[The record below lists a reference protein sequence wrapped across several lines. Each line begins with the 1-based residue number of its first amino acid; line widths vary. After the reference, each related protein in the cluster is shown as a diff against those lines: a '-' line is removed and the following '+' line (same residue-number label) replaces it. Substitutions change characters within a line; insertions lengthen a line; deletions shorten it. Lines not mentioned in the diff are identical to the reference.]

1 LRLQFEI
8 MNLNERPPSSGWEP
22 VPFADEPNVCVWVWF
37 KPPSAPNA
45 VVVRIPDE
53 TFRDAARRQPLTMRR
68 VLAAVGVD
76 PRWVAVWSLYGVP
89 YDAQQGANP
98 VLDFVIPEPSV
109 GVDPTIS
116 IFVGPPPVAAAQ
128 PAVEPSAPHSAALAD
143 VFAHME
149 VEWNSSVQLEGQ
161 LDAAAKQLN
170 ATLLRINSLNR
181 DLSSEEARSADQLDK
196 HEWQE
201 ARRMLRDVA
210 ARLARLLK
218 DHHLGVT
225 SFAGKRDSYV
235 AIYQQYVAPR
245 RPFSGIEQ
253 MEREFESYRKSMQ
266 TLLNNMNVAQGAAI
280 QDGERRAQQVLT
292 RIAGKVRASRA
303 KR

>member
-1 LRLQFEI
+1 MVQ
-8 MNLNERPPSSGWEP
+8 
-22 VPFADEPNVCVWVWF
+22 A
-37 KPPSAPNA
+37 PSAPNA
-45 VVVRIPDE
+45 VSVRIPDE
-53 TFRDAARRQPLTMRR
+53 TFRDPQRRQTLTIRR
-68 VLAAVGVD
+68 VLAAVEVD

-98 VLDFVIPEPSV
+98 ALDFVIPEPGV
-109 GVDPTIS
+109 GADPTIS
-116 IFVGPPPVAAAQ
+116 IFVGSLPIAAVQ
-128 PAVEPSAPHSAALAD
+128 PAVGPSASHEGALAD
-143 VFAHME
+143 VLAHME
-149 VEWNSSVQLEGQ
+149 VEWNSSMQLEGQ

-170 ATLLRINSLNR
+170 ATLLRLNSLNR

-210 ARLARLLK
+210 SRLARLLK
-218 DHHLGVT
+218 DHHMGVT
-225 SFAGKRDSYV
+225 SFAGKRDSYAAV
-235 AIYQQYVAPR
+235 YQQHVAPR

-253 MEREFESYRKSMQ
+253 MEREFESYRKTMQ

-292 RIAGKVRASRA
+292 RIAGKVRTNRA

>member
-1 LRLQFEI
+1 MHFAEH
-8 MNLNERPPSSGWEP
+8 PPSSAWEP
-22 VPFADEPNVCVWVWF
+22 VPFSDEPNICVWAWF
-37 KPPSAPNA
+37 KPLSAPN
-45 VVVRIPDE
+45 VVSVRIPDE
-53 TFRDAARRQPLTMRR
+53 FFRDPQRRQTLTMRR
-68 VLAAVGVD
+68 LLAAIGVD

-89 YDAQQGANP
+89 YDVQQGANP
-98 VLDFVIPEPSV
+98 ALDFVIPEPAA
-109 GVDPTIS
+109 GADPTIS
-116 IFVGPPPVAAAQ
+116 IFVGQLPMAAVQ
-128 PAVEPSAPHSAALAD
+128 PAAGPSAPHEVALAD

-149 VEWNSSVQLEGQ
+149 VEWNSSMQLEGQ

-170 ATLLRINSLNR
+170 TTLLRLNSLNR

-210 ARLARLLK
+210 TRLARLLK

-225 SFAGKRDSYV
+225 SFAGKRDSHAAV
-235 AIYQQYVAPR
+235 YQQYVNPR

-253 MEREFESYRKSMQ
+253 TEREFESYRKTMQ

-280 QDGERRAQQVLT
+280 QDGERRAQQLLT
-292 RIAGKVRASRA
+292 RIAGKVRTNRA
-303 KR
+303 NR